1 MSVKDNRMFA
11 QMLLAA
17 RARLAGRKPQEICK
31 NTNITYNENNGF
43 ILLESLGRDVKIQ
56 YPDFTFTPELD
67 GWHQLVILHY
77 MDLADGAALENR
89 LISFSQ
95 LKGGMV
101 RGGGL
106 DRKCEAD
113 IGSLLKQ
120 IPEDTLI
127 ARCLSLGGQRIQANA
142 DFTVFFPFLPNFP
155 VTLKVWF
162 ADEEFDA
169 SARMLLDA
177 SADHYLTI
185 EDAVTVGEILLEKLL
200 NE

>member
-1 MSVKDNRMFA
+1 MVSVKENRMFE
-11 QMLLAA
+11 QMLIAA
-17 RARLAGRKPQEICK
+17 QERLADRQPQEICE
-31 NTNITYNENNGF
+31 NANIIYNEKDGVF
-43 ILLESLGRDVKIQ
+43 VLESLGQNVKIQ
-56 YPDFTFTPELD
+56 YPSFAVTPELD

-77 MDLADGAALENR
+77 MDLADGAVLENR
-89 LISFSQ
+89 PISFSQ
-95 LKGGMV
+95 LKDGMV

-106 DRKCEAD
+106 DRKCEAV

-120 IPEDTLI
+120 IPGDALI
-127 ARCLSLGGQRIQANA
+127 ARCLSLGGQRIQTNA
-142 DFTVFFPFLPNFP
+142 DFTVLFPFLPNFP

-185 EDAVTVGEILLEKLL
+185 EDAVTVGEILLEKML
-200 NE
+200 N

>member
-31 NTNITYNENNGF
+31 NTNIIYNENDGF
-43 ILLESLGRDVKIQ
+43 FLLESLGRDVKIQ

-95 LKGGMV
+95 LKDGMV

-106 DRKCEAD
+106 DRKCEAV

-120 IPEDTLI
+120 IPEDSLI
-127 ARCLSLGGQRIQANA
+127 ARCLSLGGQRIQTNA

-200 NE
+200 YE